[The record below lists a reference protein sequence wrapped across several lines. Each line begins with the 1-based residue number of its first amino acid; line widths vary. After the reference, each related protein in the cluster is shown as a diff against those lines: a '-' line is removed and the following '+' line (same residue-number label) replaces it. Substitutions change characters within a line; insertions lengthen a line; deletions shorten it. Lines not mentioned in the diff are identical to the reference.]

1 MSKVVKDK
9 FLTELEEY
17 HEKNGWRG
25 SKRYSDAEVARWK
38 ARQPLSKEEK
48 AKYAKKEKTGFIVLI
63 AGVSI
68 LFFGAI
74 IFMMMQ

>member
-1 MSKVVKDK
+1 MSSVVKDK
-9 FLTELEEY
+9 FLTELDEY

-25 SKRYSDAEVARWK
+25 SKRYSDAEVKRWK
-38 ARQPLSKEEK
+38 ERQPLSVEEK
-48 AKYAKKEKTGFIVLI
+48 ARYAKKEKTGFIVLI

>member
-38 ARQPLSKEEK
+38 ARQPLSEEEK